1 MNLYLHQYR
10 FIIDIYKIVILEV
23 QIKIIINYI
32 NYYSKNYPQIN
43 FVESIDIK
51 EAL

>member
-10 FIIDIYKIVILEV
+10 FIIDIYKIIILEA

-32 NYYSKNYPQIN
+32 NYYSKNYSQIN
-43 FVESIDIK
+43 FIQ
-51 EAL
+51 